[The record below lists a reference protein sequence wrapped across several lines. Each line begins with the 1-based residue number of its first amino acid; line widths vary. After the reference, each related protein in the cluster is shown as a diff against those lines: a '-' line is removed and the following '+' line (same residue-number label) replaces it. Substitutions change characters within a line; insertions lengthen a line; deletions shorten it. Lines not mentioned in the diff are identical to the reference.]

1 MNGYWSKLT
10 IFQDL
15 EAYGQK
21 SMILW
26 RQKLGLENKYME
38 IFIEG
43 MVNIVFVE
51 YFSKPEY
58 YVSSIKIMISLL
70 FMAKFVMI

>member
-1 MNGYWSKLT
+1 
-10 IFQDL
+10 
-15 EAYGQK
+15 
-21 SMILW
+21 
-26 RQKLGLENKYME
+26 ME

-70 FMAKFVMI
+70 FMTKFVMI